1 MEIKKGIS
9 QMAEYLNVE
18 INYVMPQ
25 DGRMYYV
32 LKDGILANGCIIA
45 TLDPKYAI
53 DEKNLST
60 SVGVFS
66 EAGEVLIDFDKKS
79 IKSISDNLVLVEN
92 SKLSTPEVASV
103 SGKEADPIVSQ
114 TVNESKANIIMR
126 MQSQMSSTG
135 EILFSDPYKE
145 ANVYRL
151 DSYNHKLGIDC
162 SFIGKDETGL
172 FFHTN
177 DIGGQIQIVELDDF
191 KGEENVIVENLEEE
205 SEPEGLNLNI
215 NNEILSGFNIPDE
228 DLEKIKNQ
236 EEEKQEIEPSEVEP
250 PKQLEEVEEPDN
262 SEPESTEITEEQVVE
277 DTEEEP
283 SEEEAQ
289 EEISLNITNNFDD
302 NDDTEDEEYEEE
314 EMEKSK
320 YKEKDKKI
328 RKRKKEIDFDIEDD
342 EDSYEE
348 EIEEEDFEERE
359 KPKGKNR
366 KSKSKDEE
374 KEEVLDHAI
383 EVINKMIKETN
394 KLKRRIS
401 LLEEKLQEKEEIIQE
416 SENKKDELNDILD
429 KANEV
434 LQRIS

>member
-18 INYVMPQ
+18 INYVMPK

-32 LKDGILANGCIIA
+32 LKDGILANGCVIA

-66 EAGEVLIDFDKKS
+66 EAGEVLIDFDKRS
-79 IKSISDNLVLVEN
+79 IKSISDDLVLVEN
-92 SKLSTPEVASV
+92 SKLNTPEVIEV
-103 SGKEADPIVSQ
+103 SGKETDPTVNQ
-114 TVNESKANIIMR
+114 TVNEAKENIIMR
-126 MQSQMSSTG
+126 MQSQMSSGG

-191 KGEENVIVENLEEE
+191 KVEENVIVENLEEE

-215 NNEILSGFNIPDE
+215 DNELLNGFNIPDE
-228 DLEKIKNQ
+228 DLEKMKNQ
-236 EEEKQEIEPSEVEP
+236 EEETVEPSEAEP
-250 PKQLEEVEEPDN
+250 PKQQEEVEEPE
-262 SEPESTEITEEQVVE
+262 SEEEQEENEVE
-277 DTEEEP
+277 TTEEE
-283 SEEEAQ
+283 SDEGEAQ
-289 EEISLNITNNFDD
+289 EDEISLNITDD
-302 NDDTEDEEYEEE
+302 NDDIEDEEYEEKG
-314 EMEKSK
+314 MEKSR
-320 YKEKDKKI
+320 YKEKD
-328 RKRKKEIDFDIEDD
+328 RKVRNRKKDIDFDIEED

-348 EIEEEDFEERE
+348 EIEDEEFEERE

-366 KSKSKDEE
+366 KSKSKVVE

>member
-18 INYVMPQ
+18 INYVMPK

-32 LKDGILANGCIIA
+32 LKDGILTNGCIIA

-79 IKSISDNLVLVEN
+79 IKSISDDLVLVEN
-92 SKLSTPEVASV
+92 SKLSTPEVIGV
-103 SGKEADPIVSQ
+103 SGKETDPMVNQAVS
-114 TVNESKANIIMR
+114 EARENIIMR
-126 MQSQMSSTG
+126 MQSQMSTTG

-191 KGEENVIVENLEEE
+191 KALENVIVENLEEE
-205 SEPEGLNLNI
+205 SEPDGLSLNI
-215 NNEILSGFNIPDE
+215 DNELLSGFNIPDE
-228 DLEKIKNQ
+228 DLEKMKNQ
-236 EEEKQEIEPSEVEP
+236 EEETEMVEPSKVEP
-250 PKQLEEVEEPDN
+250 PKLQEVVEETEEPDPVSKEN
-262 SEPESTEITEEQVVE
+262 PEHSQSVE
-277 DTEEEP
+277 KDAEEEP
-283 SEEEAQ
+283 DEDGESD
-289 EEISLNITNNFDD
+289 EISLNITND
-302 NDDTEDEEYEEE
+302 NDDIEDEEDEEE
-314 EMEKSK
+314 EMEKSR
-320 YKEKDKKI
+320 YKEKN
-328 RKRKKEIDFDIEDD
+328 RKVRNRKKDIDFDIEED

-348 EIEEEDFEERE
+348 EIEDEELEESE

-366 KSKSKDEE
+366 KSKSKDVE

-394 KLKRRIS
+394 KLKRRIA

-416 SENKKDELNDILD
+416 SESKKDELNDILD